1 MKVINIKGFPPVK
14 IPEDGTKIGI
24 EQLKNIVDI
33 TFKATL
39 EAENITSLKEKSFL
53 AKLFGGYIRFAVFL
67 LDTSVDIYESIPILA
82 TEVKDLD
89 FAEINE
95 LVLYLAKKYKLDQVK
110 AQKIFDIFKKV
121 LVLLEDGVLTLAEL
135 KDF

>member
-1 MKVINIKGFPPVK
+1 
-14 IPEDGTKIGI
+14 
-24 EQLKNIVDI
+24 
-33 TFKATL
+33 
-39 EAENITSLKEKSFL
+39 
-53 AKLFGGYIRFAVFL
+53 
-67 LDTSVDIYESIPILA
+67 